1 MSIRASLA
9 ESLGRSIRWTERSIF
24 HKAAGNLPGAIALKA
39 APDIL
44 SHLGERVESAIVVS
58 ATNGKTTTVNLTA
71 DCLDA
76 AFPGRTVVCN
86 RDGNNLVGGVIT
98 ALLAQPRSMTG
109 ALACFECDE
118 LYTAHVLP
126 QLKPRYFMLLN
137 LFRDQ
142 LDRFGEID
150 RLQQVFADA
159 LAKTPQT
166 TFVYNGDDPF
176 CAAVAAK
183 VSNPTLAFGIAEDLG
198 LEQDRVAD
206 SRFCQLCGAPLDYAY
221 VHYGQ
226 LGAWRCTSCEA
237 ARPDLAFSARNV
249 RRLDRGFAFDV
260 DFTRDGAPATA
271 HVQIPYTGVYMVY
284 NVLAAFAASTL
295 MGCDEASFSDALA
308 AFAPD
313 NGRLQRYT
321 LPAAD
326 GAPSLQA
333 VSNLAKNPVG
343 FNQNIQMILTD
354 HARAA
359 AFFVND
365 REGDGL
371 DVSWLWDIDFERL
384 AEEPGLR
391 VFAGGSRAND
401 LQVRLK
407 YAGIEAE
414 LVEGAEDAAAKMAA
428 ALSAEPASDG
438 RSAPEPA
445 ADGQPAPEPA
455 ASRPVYF
462 VANYTAL
469 PGVRA
474 ELLKLEGG
482 RA

>member
-9 ESLGRSIRWTERSIF
+9 ESLGRSIRWTERTVF

-44 SHLGERVESAIVVS
+44 SHLGKRVESAIVVS

-76 AFPGRTVVCN
+76 AFPDRTVVCN

-98 ALLAQPRSMTG
+98 ALLAEPRSTSG

-150 RLQQVFADA
+150 RVQQVFADA
-159 LAKTPQT
+159 LAKTPET

-176 CAAVAAK
+176 CASVAAK
-183 VSNPTLAFGIAEDLG
+183 VPNPTIAFGIAEDLG

-206 SRFCQLCGAPLDYAY
+206 SRFCQQCGAPLEYDY

-226 LGAWRCTSCEA
+226 LGAWRCSECEA
-237 ARPDLAFSARNV
+237 ARPELAFSARNV
-249 RRLDRGFAFDV
+249 RRLDRGFSFDV
-260 DFTRDGAPATA
+260 DVAMGGALATT
-271 HVQIPYTGVYMVY
+271 HVEIPYTGIYMVY
-284 NVLAAFAASTL
+284 NVLAAFTASHL
-295 MGCDEASFSDALA
+295 MGCDDASFASALA

-313 NGRLQRYT
+313 NGRLQRYN

-326 GAPSLQA
+326 GAAPLIA

-343 FNQNIQMILTD
+343 FNQNIQMVLTD
-354 HARAA
+354 RARAV

-365 REGDGL
+365 QEGDGL

-384 AEEPGLR
+384 ADQPGLH

-401 LQVRLK
+401 VQVRLK
-407 YAGIEAE
+407 YAGIDAQV
-414 LVEGAEDAAAKMAA
+414 VEGAEDAAAKMAQ
-428 ALSAEPASDG
+428 ALAHEACG
-438 RSAPEPA
+438 GAV
-445 ADGQPAPEPA
+445 QPADS
-455 ASRPVYF
+455 ASLPPVYF
-462 VANYTAL
+462 IANYTAL

-474 ELLKLEGG
+474 ELLHLEGG